1 MSGNL
6 RLTPHNSHEVSVDGR
21 RILFHVPTTSLFE
34 LDALAA
40 DVLDLF
46 REQPEVSE
54 TDVRRRFDGRHPP
67 ERVLETLEELLDL
80 EIIHNGRPRPANHPP
95 VAIANY
101 PISTLVLNVN
111 TGCNL
116 SCTYCY
122 KEDLATPDRGQRMVF
137 ETAAQSFELLLA
149 EAKERGRVNLV
160 FFGGEPLSNM
170 PLIRQVIDHAE
181 RRGAEV
187 GKTVDFSLTT
197 NATLL
202 TEELVAYLSAHRVG
216 VTVSMDGPKAL
227 HDRNRK
233 TIGGKGTYDVVAK
246 KARMLL
252 SGHRTRPVGA
262 RVTLTRGT
270 TDVVTIHRHLRDEIG
285 FFEVGFA
292 PVTAGDIGAFNLGK
306 DELAL
311 VFEGMK
317 VLGLEYRD
325 EALAGRNNGFANMH
339 QLMTDLAEGTRKSL
353 PCGAGLGM
361 LAVDKDGGLN
371 LCHRF
376 TGSSLPTFGNVTD
389 GIDKPRLGAFL
400 EEAQDRSARPC
411 ATCRIRNL
419 CSGGCYHE
427 RYARYGDPMHP
438 VAHYCELMRDW
449 IDFGIDVYTR
459 IMAGNPGFFE
469 RHVAPRRTRDEGMQR
484 AMA

>member
-1 MSGNL
+1 MSGL
-6 RLTPHNSHEVSVDGR
+6 RLAEHTTHEVAIDGR

-34 LDALAA
+34 LDEVAA
-40 DVLDLF
+40 GMLDLL
-46 REQPEVSE
+46 RERGEVTAE
-54 TDVRRRFDGRHPP
+54 DVRARFDGHVAP
-67 ERVLETLEELLDL
+67 ERVVETIEELLEL
-80 EIIHNGRPRPANHPP
+80 EIVHNGQPRPLNRPP
-95 VAIANY
+95 VEIRSY

-116 SCTYCY
+116 SCSYCY
-122 KEDLATPDRGQRMVF
+122 KEDLASPDKGRKMAF
-137 ETAAQSFELLLA
+137 ATAARSFELLLA
-149 EAKERGRVNLV
+149 EGRERERVNLV

-170 PLIRQVIDHAE
+170 PLIREVVAYAE
-181 RRGAEV
+181 RRAAEE
-187 GKTVDFSLTT
+187 GKKVDFSLTT

-202 TEELVAYLSAHRVG
+202 TEEIVDWLSAHRFG
-216 VTVSMDGPKAL
+216 ITVSMDGPRAL
-227 HDRNRK
+227 HDRNRR
-233 TIGGKGTYDVVAK
+233 TVGGKGTYDVVAA

-252 SGHRTRPVGA
+252 ARHRTRPVGA
-262 RVTLTRGT
+262 RVTLTRGV
-270 TDVVTIHRHLRDEIG
+270 TDVALIHRHLKDEIG

-292 PVTAGDIGAFNLGK
+292 PVTAGDIAAFNLSPE
-306 DELAL
+306 ELAE
-311 VFEGMK
+311 VFVGMK
-317 VLGLEYRD
+317 RLGEDYC
-325 EALAGRNNGFANMH
+325 EGALAGRNNGFANMH
-339 QLMTDLAEGTRKSL
+339 QLMTDLAEGTRKAL

-361 LAVDKDGGLN
+361 LAVDHAGGLN

-376 TGSSLPTFGNVTD
+376 TGSGLPTFGDVEA
-389 GIDKPRLGAFL
+389 GIDKARLGAFL

-449 IDFGIDVYTR
+449 VDFGIGVYSR

-469 RHVAPRRTRDEGMQR
+469 RHVAPRRARDEGMER